1 MQDELALV
9 RQDLHHAQQQ
19 LFREAA
25 KQEPKD
31 FQLMKVYE
39 EAIRNLTAREER
51 LMEEARAMRLDA
63 QAPGEQSY
71 QSACLTM
78 VDSVSVEAWKSSVG
92 ETGTVAAWQGS
103 IYSQSLRPLM
113 RSADAV
119 VRLPSA
125 EQ

>member
-39 EAIRNLTAREER
+39 QAIRNLTAREER
-51 LMEEARAMRLDA
+51 LMEEARAMRLEA
-63 QAPGEQSY
+63 QAPGEQAC
-71 QSACLTM
+71 QSACHT
-78 VDSVSVEAWKSSVG
+78 VVEKC
-92 ETGTVAAWQGS
+92 EC
-103 IYSQSLRPLM
+103 
-113 RSADAV
+113 
-119 VRLPSA
+119 
-125 EQ
+125 

>member
-1 MQDELALV
+1 
-9 RQDLHHAQQQ
+9 
-19 LFREAA
+19 
-25 KQEPKD
+25 
-31 FQLMKVYE
+31 
-39 EAIRNLTAREER
+39 
-51 LMEEARAMRLDA
+51 MEEARAMRLAA

-71 QSACLTM
+71 QSARLTM
-78 VDSVSVEAWKSSVG
+78 VDSVSVEAWKSSVS
-92 ETGTVAAWQGS
+92 ETGTGAAWQGS

>member
-51 LMEEARAMRLDA
+51 LMEEARAMRLEA
-63 QAPGEQSY
+63 QAQGEQAC
-71 QSACLTM
+71 QSAYIVQWLRNVSAYALELR
-78 VDSVSVEAWKSSVG
+78 VDALEPARPEIQCFVSANLGKNMLS
-92 ETGTVAAWQGS
+92 
-103 IYSQSLRPLM
+103 
-113 RSADAV
+113 D
-119 VRLPSA
+119 
-125 EQ
+125 